1 MEQLDQLL
9 VQLVFQG
16 QAVEVVEQVLLE
28 VPPQVFM
35 LEEQAEQVLLIVFQ
49 VVQ

>member
-1 MEQLDQLL
+1 MVELDQLL